1 MVPHELWHDEYFTKS
16 YTGTLEQVNFNI
28 HPQHNSLKNYL
39 QLTRSDPLAAGFIR
53 QKGATPK
60 LEFPYE
66 ALRDRYEGKV
76 FFHKRNRD
84 NILLDPTNIPLYNKL
99 PGVYR
104 QELEELPS
112 DEYLYSNQ
120 YDKKMP
126 KKQHY
131 KTNRAGVQ
139 RKSYEPESML
149 PERRPQYSG
158 TWTKSNHADGI
169 PMKKDKLPIRYTFP
183 AEAHIGLWGGVGVL
197 QGERFARGYKLNR
210 RFKKEWRPL
219 ITKEYFHSELA
230 NDGQYLRIDVTPRTM
245 ELIDQAGGFED
256 YILGTPVCELNSVL
270 GYLLKRDMLRSIN
283 KLETIVE
290 EEKVPIGP
298 ELSLEEEINEKMGFK
313 EKQAESE
320 NSNLQFSYE
329 SDASHIFE
337 KYKKYQ
343 KSEREIEW
351 IGLPLQMGLKK
362 QYDIEVA
369 NHNPRYT
376 GGNSL
381 MEYFKQDL
389 YRQYTD
395 PSYMK

>member
-1 MVPHELWHDEYFTKS
+1 MPFFLF
-16 YTGTLEQVNFNI
+16 QPI
-28 HPQHNSLKNYL
+28 
-39 QLTRSDPLAAGFIR
+39 LA
-53 QKGATPK
+53 K
-60 LEFPYE
+60 L
-66 ALRDRYEGKV
+66 
-76 FFHKRNRD
+76 HKT
-84 NILLDPTNIPLYNKL
+84 I
-99 PGVYR
+99 
-104 QELEELPS
+104 
-112 DEYLYSNQ
+112 
-120 YDKKMP
+120 
-126 KKQHY
+126 
-131 KTNRAGVQ
+131 
-139 RKSYEPESML
+139 
-149 PERRPQYSG
+149 
-158 TWTKSNHADGI
+158 
-169 PMKKDKLPIRYTFP
+169 F
-183 AEAHIGLWGGVGVL
+183 
-197 QGERFARGYKLNR
+197 
-210 RFKKEWRPL
+210 
-219 ITKEYFHSELA
+219 
-230 NDGQYLRIDVTPRTM
+230 LRIDVTPRTL

-290 EEKVPIGP
+290 EEKLPIGP
-298 ELSLEEEINEKMGFK
+298 ELSLEEEINTEINFK
-313 EKQAESE
+313 EKNKESEE
-320 NSNLQFSYE
+320 NSNVQFNYE

-369 NHNPRYT
+369 NNNPRYT